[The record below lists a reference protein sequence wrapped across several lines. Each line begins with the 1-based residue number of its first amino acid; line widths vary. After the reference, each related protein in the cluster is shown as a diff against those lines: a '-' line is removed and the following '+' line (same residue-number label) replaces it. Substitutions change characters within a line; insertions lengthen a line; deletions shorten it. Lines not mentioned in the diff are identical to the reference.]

1 MFLFFFC
8 FYIHIKKY
16 TAIYQ
21 SIDAKKYWKRYIT
34 MTYNDMVPYI
44 YGIVANINFVLSQIF
59 FKMLTVVI
67 PPSVVLSFQAFFLL
81 IFNTFVIVSN
91 K

>member
-1 MFLFFFC
+1 
-8 FYIHIKKY
+8 
-16 TAIYQ
+16 
-21 SIDAKKYWKRYIT
+21 
-34 MTYNDMVPYI
+34 MTYNDMAPYI

-67 PPSVVLSFQAFFLL
+67 PPSVVLSIKAFFLL

-91 K
+91 KKYRATYAKYSKNLSLN

>member
-1 MFLFFFC
+1 
-8 FYIHIKKY
+8 
-16 TAIYQ
+16 
-21 SIDAKKYWKRYIT
+21 
-34 MTYNDMVPYI
+34 MTYNDMAPYI

-67 PPSVVLSFQAFFLL
+67 PPSVVLSIKAFFLL

-91 K
+91 KKYRATYAKYNKNLSLN